1 MPYTHSCKIK
11 HNRYD
16 KIKQANQENV
26 LNILGALCLI
36 EMLFLKQITDGT
48 EEFDVFD
55 ESSNLFLFKDW
66 STKAVPFNQVFA
78 VLSDMVDGDES
89 SKKFDV

>member
-1 MPYTHSCKIK
+1 M
-11 HNRYD
+11 
-16 KIKQANQENV
+16 
-26 LNILGALCLI
+26 GALCLI
-36 EMLFLKQITDGT
+36 EMLFLKQITDET

-66 STKAVPFNQVFA
+66 STKAVPLNQAFA
-78 VLSDMVDGDES
+78 LLCDMIDVDES

>member
-1 MPYTHSCKIK
+1 
-11 HNRYD
+11 
-16 KIKQANQENV
+16 
-26 LNILGALCLI
+26 
-36 EMLFLKQITDGT
+36 MLFLKQITDGT

-66 STKAVPFNQVFA
+66 STKAVPLNRAFA
-78 VLSDMVDGDES
+78 VLSDQFDGDKP

>member
-1 MPYTHSCKIK
+1 M
-11 HNRYD
+11 
-16 KIKQANQENV
+16 
-26 LNILGALCLI
+26 GALCLI

-66 STKAVPFNQVFA
+66 STKAVPLNRAFA
-78 VLSDMVDGDES
+78 VLSD
-89 SKKFDV
+89 